1 MFFGGSADAPLL
13 VQLNDTDEAAGR
25 GPAAGASGAAA
36 APHLGYVVRRTPSS
50 EMSQEEREAAAADT
64 ALYDAAAKKAAA
76 AWKTGFT
83 RALPVPPPG
92 LQWSL
97 GAERGE
103 EEAAER
109 LCELTATYDESGVPG
124 PSQSAARRCPRS
136 TRAPSSRR
144 ARRRRWSSRSAAAA
158 AAARRAQSRR

>member
-1 MFFGGSADAPLL
+1 MCIRDRAGAGAQDLKVFFGGSADAPLL

-76 AWKTGFT
+76 AWKNGFK

-109 LCELTATYDESGVPG
+109 LCELTATYDESGG
-124 PSQSAARRCPRS
+124 TWAFTIGGTARG
-136 TRAPSSRR
+136 RR
-144 ARRRRWSSRSAAAA
+144 ARRAGTPPCRRL
-158 AAARRAQSRR
+158 